1 MQDARHEG
9 AEIIP
14 LWTYRGEMNM
24 TPLNEMQSHWAQLQ
38 AGRLVPLRSEID
50 PRAIAGTL
58 ETGFIVER
66 TQPGMVRFRLAGL
79 ALCDLMGME
88 VRGMPLRSFIAPAVR
103 ADFSAQLEKV
113 FDGPEVHEYSLISE
127 NSTTAPLMARML
139 ILPLKSDTGDIDRAI
154 GCIVTE
160 GVVGL
165 SPRRFRVLETTVT
178 SLVTGKTTI
187 TAAQKHLEAFSESQ
201 SPFHARPVMPKTD
214 DGRPIL
220 RIVNNDIED

>member
-1 MQDARHEG
+1 MQNRLQTG
-9 AEIIP
+9 ADIIP
-14 LWTYRGEMNM
+14 LWTYRTTMDM

-103 ADFSAQLEKV
+103 ADFSAQLEQV

-127 NSTTAPLMARML
+127 SSTTAPLMARML
-139 ILPLKSDTGDIDRAI
+139 ILPLKSDTGEIDRAI

-178 SLVTGKTTI
+178 SLVTGRTTI
-187 TAAQKHLEAFSESQ
+187 TAAQERLAAFTQDQ
-201 SPFHARPVMPKTD
+201 SPFHARPIVPKTE
-214 DGRPIL
+214 DGRPML
-220 RIVNNDIED
+220 RIVKSDVED